1 MDKATLDI
9 IRSRIFILGIVHG
22 LVTIRTPDVTILINE
37 YHIETI
43 GDTFRT
49 VTNIK
54 GRDLFRTLVAVDR
67 EGFLTIMLPSPT
79 ESVRVRED
87 TILSIEFKMPLEEG
101 FKFKYLF
108 QRN

>member
-1 MDKATLDI
+1 MDNATLEL

-22 LVTIRTPDVTILINE
+22 FMTIRTPDVTILISE
-37 YHIETI
+37 YRIETI
-43 GDTFRT
+43 GDTFRS
-49 VTNIK
+49 VIQIN

-87 TILSIEFKMPLEEG
+87 TILTIEFKMLSKEG
-101 FKFKYLF
+101 FKYLF

>member
-22 LVTIRTPDVTILINE
+22 LITIRTPDVTILINE
-37 YHIETI
+37 YRIETI

-49 VTNIK
+49 VIQID
-54 GRDLFRTLVAVDR
+54 GRDLFRTLVGVDR
-67 EGFLTIMLPSPT
+67 DGFLTIMLPSPT

-87 TILSIEFKMPLEEG
+87 TILTIEFKMPIEGG

-108 QRN
+108 NKN